1 MPRRWLECYV
11 TKATIRTHTRCS
23 VSALA
28 HYVGDSQS
36 CHHPQSNSQSNSQ
49 SRPWWEPQSKF
60 QSAPQSKCVGVDWR
74 AGVGEVGDAVP
85 SRRPHRWIQSPVKS
99 PHILII
105 MTLSPTPFQKYM
117 SSYNQIFILP
127 SYSSSSQRWM
137 PLSRTAPPPSQ
148 ILPPPSQ
155 IALDLTGWARW
166 RPTGREDSSYSLIK
180 VTPSLPSPLPPL
192 SLPRLCALIYTSV
205 NFFQTLPIALHL
217 ITR

>member
-1 MPRRWLECYV
+1 
-11 TKATIRTHTRCS
+11 
-23 VSALA
+23 
-28 HYVGDSQS
+28 
-36 CHHPQSNSQSNSQ
+36 
-49 SRPWWEPQSKF
+49 
-60 QSAPQSKCVGVDWR
+60 
-74 AGVGEVGDAVP
+74 
-85 SRRPHRWIQSPVKS
+85 
-99 PHILII
+99 

-192 SLPRLCALIYTSV
+192 SLPRLCALIYTRV
-205 NFFQTLPIALHL
+205 NFFQRLPIALHRPL
-217 ITR
+217 ILPILSHFLSRHVPCADPVESPVKSPVKSFVVTRLEHPSQVLHLGLSIQPSLALVLALALSIAPQGYKYYY